1 MKDKNLPNDYN
12 SLSLEELTNKATEIV
27 EDLESQKNLEN
38 SIEKY
43 QNLLK
48 LNNIIEKKF
57 QTGVKNINKKT
68 KENIFKII
76 SNKNAKRT
84 K

>member
-12 SLSLEELTNKATEIV
+12 SMSLEDLTQEANKLIEN
-27 EDLESQKNLEN
+27 LENQKNLEN

-43 QNLLK
+43 QNLIK

-57 QTGVKNINKKT
+57 QNDAKNINKKT
-68 KENIFKII
+68 QENILRATSK
-76 SNKNAKRT
+76 KNAKKT

>member
-12 SLSLEELTNKATEIV
+12 SMSLEDLTQKANKLI
-27 EDLESQKNLEN
+27 EDLENQKNLEN

-43 QNLLK
+43 QNLIK

-57 QTGVKNINKKT
+57 QKDVKNINEKT
-68 KENIFKII
+68 QENILRITSK
-76 SNKNAKRT
+76 KNAKKT
-84 K
+84 